1 MEWVFFSKENITSTP
16 RATTFPLRYN
26 LYPYFCTIVNETW
39 WKLPGHV
46 GFEVEVMNKPS
57 IEGGGEGENRGCQKG
72 GPTKLPAKGGGHQQR
87 PGKEEPF
94 VGWRKEGTTDL
105 KPLAKQV
112 GGEEEL
118 KTNPFTLV
126 SMVVEW
132 RWSDQATLQ
141 LHQVGA
147 HPGPPAVQLFI
158 LPHHAPGTP

>member
-1 MEWVFFSKENITSTP
+1 MTCKDPDLEQVE
-16 RATTFPLRYN
+16 
-26 LYPYFCTIVNETW
+26 
-39 WKLPGHV
+39 HV
-46 GFEVEVMNKPS
+46 TEVGSEVEVVNKLA

-118 KTNPFTLV
+118 KTNPFTLA

-132 RWSDQATLQ
+132 RLWGDLLRSVPFRT
-141 LHQVGA
+141 V
-147 HPGPPAVQLFI
+147 
-158 LPHHAPGTP
+158 